1 MLTMAGS
8 AQTTAFTYQG
18 ALNDHGVPANGSYDL
33 TFTLCT
39 NSTGPGQIGSS
50 VTNLSVPVSSGLFT
64 VALDF
69 GASFPGADRWLE
81 IAVRTNGGSGYVI
94 LTPRQKLT
102 PAPYAITAANL
113 SGSLPASQLTGP
125 VPPASSGSLT
135 NHSDILVAGLTAGQ
149 VLVYNGAAWMNAP
162 ANSPAPSNNIPVTL
176 SYSGTNIAVNAAL
189 GTHFR
194 LLATN
199 NFQLQNPTG
208 ASDAQRMLFE
218 VVQDAVGGRTISLA
232 GAFKLG
238 QDLPVLNLTTNAN
251 ARDFITCV
259 CSGTNFYVLGF
270 IKGY

>member
-1 MLTMAGS
+1 
-8 AQTTAFTYQG
+8 
-18 ALNDHGVPANGSYDL
+18 
-33 TFTLCT
+33 
-39 NSTGPGQIGSS
+39 
-50 VTNLSVPVSSGLFT
+50 
-64 VALDF
+64 
-69 GASFPGADRWLE
+69 
-81 IAVRTNGGSGYVI
+81 
-94 LTPRQKLT
+94 
-102 PAPYAITAANL
+102 
-113 SGSLPASQLTGP
+113 
-125 VPPASSGSLT
+125 
-135 NHSDILVAGLTAGQ
+135 
-149 VLVYNGAAWMNAP
+149 VYNGAAWMNAP